1 MKIIWTKGY
10 KINQTLTC
18 ADDGGFGVS
27 PEAVLK
33 DPGKLTIPI
42 GNVGRDTAA
51 QLLNNLRGSVK
62 INNLR
67 NKNSLPVPVS

>member
-51 QLLNNLRGSVK
+51 QLLNDLKGSVK
-62 INNLR
+62 LNNLR